1 MKNKTKFPSLESKDK
16 ILDFQSDENSDYN
29 INREEKIKS
38 NEHIVK
44 IESIKKEKI
53 KKQKIE
59 KKEIKKKKIQETDF
73 LKLGII
79 AIAIIASIS
88 MLFTYIE
95 QGMQI
100 AELRER
106 QQEILNQQKVEEK
119 EIERLEKILSQVGS
133 MEFIERQARERLGMI
148 KPGETIYIDLNRG
161 IN

>member
-148 KPGETIYIDLNRG
+148 KPGETIYIELNRG

>member
-106 QQEILNQQKVEEK
+106 HEEILRQQKIEEK
-119 EIERLEKILSQVGS
+119 EILRYEKILNQVGS

>member
-119 EIERLEKILSQVGS
+119 EIERLEKILSKVGS